1 MSARQSAAVD
11 KALSQDLLTTAEVLA
26 SATNVPRLR
35 GVYFLIKEGKIVYI
49 GKSPMFPRRLG
60 EHLKTKQIDAY
71 YLLPFDGTDAELALL
86 ERRYIHRL
94 QPFLNKHRR
103 FWELIDRQ
111 TPSGITDR
119 VARALA
125 IVAAGET
132 PYAAA
137 KKTGIALSTIY
148 RAIYRQKPTA
158 RSHKAV

>member
-1 MSARQSAAVD
+1 MRPE
-11 KALSQDLLTTAEVLA
+11 LLTSDEVLA
-26 SATNVPRLR
+26 RATAVPALR
-35 GVYFLIKEGKIVYI
+35 GVYFLIEGGKIVYI

-60 EHLKTKQIDAY
+60 EHLKTKKIDAY
-71 YLLPFDGTDAELALL
+71 YLEPFNGTDEELTAL

-94 QPFLNKHRR
+94 QPFLNRHKR

-111 TPSGITDR
+111 TPSGITDK

-137 KKTGIALSTIY
+137 KKTGIAISTIY
-148 RAIYRQKPTA
+148 RAIYRQKTTA